1 MKKFVAILVAMVLCL
16 SCVSAMAETFVSNTV
31 YAEAGYEGDCYNG
44 VTNVLTLND
53 DGTFM
58 LIDNTSII
66 QVSYIVVTNWFT
78 KVTGTYTAE
87 EDDGVLV
94 VTLNATEAVYVMNG
108 SATTSEEDPEILED
122 YVGMEVECDTETFAL
137 TIL

>member
-44 VTNVLTLND
+44 VANVLTLND
-53 DGTFM
+53 DGTFV

-66 QVSYIVVTNWFT
+66 QASYVVVTNWFT

-94 VTLNATEAVYVMNG
+94 VTLNGTEAVYVMNG

>member
-53 DGTFM
+53 DGTFV

-66 QVSYIVVTNWFT
+66 QASYVVVTNWFT

-94 VTLNATEAVYVMNG
+94 VTLNGTEALYVMNG

-122 YVGMEVECDTETFAL
+122 YAEMEVECDTETFAL

>member
-16 SCVSAMAETFVSNTV
+16 SCVSAMAETFVSNSV
-31 YAEAGYEGDCYNG
+31 YAEAGYENDCYNG

-66 QVSYIVVTNWFT
+66 QASYVVVTNWFT

-94 VTLNATEAVYVMNG
+94 VTLNGTEAVYVMNG

>member
-44 VTNVLTLND
+44 VANVLTLND
-53 DGTFM
+53 DGTF
-58 LIDNTSII
+58 LLVDNTSII
-66 QVSYIVVTNWFT
+66 QASYIVVTNWFT
-78 KVTGTYTAE
+78 TVTGTYTAE

-94 VTLNATEAVYVMNG
+94 VTLNGTEAVYVMNG

>member
-44 VTNVLTLND
+44 VANVLTLND
-53 DGTFM
+53 DGTF
-58 LIDNTSII
+58 LLVDNTSII
-66 QVSYIVVTNWFT
+66 QASYIVVTNWFT
-78 KVTGTYTAE
+78 TVTGTYTAE

-94 VTLNATEAVYVMNG
+94 VTLNGTEAVYVMNG
-108 SATTSEEDPEILED
+108 SATTSDEDPEILED
-122 YVGMEVECDTETFAL
+122 YLEMEVECDTESFAL